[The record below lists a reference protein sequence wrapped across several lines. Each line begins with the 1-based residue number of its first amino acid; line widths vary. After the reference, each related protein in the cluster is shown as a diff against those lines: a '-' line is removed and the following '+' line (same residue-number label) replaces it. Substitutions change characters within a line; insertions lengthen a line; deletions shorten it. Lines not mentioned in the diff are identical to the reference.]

1 MAKKSRVKSQ
11 YREGL
16 RWLLYYLKDWKSLLI
31 LLITFSIFEALANAT
46 VPYLAGR
53 IIDSL
58 INGTADFLLILG
70 IWAAIKLVADI
81 FDWQISSRSNR
92 FEESLHT
99 DYVSRAFSTLLY
111 FPLSF
116 HKRHKLGE
124 VTNRIERAA
133 SNLAEISADLI
144 VDLAPQFLSIIF
156 ALAFTFYVKPL
167 LAAVLLGA
175 VILYAIFVFWR
186 SPRLAVLYPKL
197 HKAYN
202 DAFGD
207 AYDTL
212 LNISAVKQATA
223 EEREKKKM
231 NRNFKIRALGLQKQI
246 IDIRYGLNFGQR
258 ILISLTQ
265 LAIFLI
271 SWHFIRI
278 GEMTVGQ
285 LVMFNGYAAMLFG
298 PFVVLANRWNTVQNG
313 FASLVRAERI
323 LASPQEKYLPQMKNR
338 IITPFKGEVVF
349 KNVSFNYGLTKLTT
363 DNNKRELVLN
373 NVNFNVRPGEKV
385 ALVGQSGVGK
395 STLVDLISHYYL
407 PTKGRIFIDGYD
419 IKNIPLKT
427 LRSQIAIVPQ
437 ELLLFN
443 DTVSNNIAYG
453 NFGADS
459 KSIKETAKLAHADE
473 FIGKFPK
480 KYNQLV
486 GERGIR
492 LSVGQKQRIAI
503 ARAILRNP
511 KILILDEPTSALDA
525 QSEVFIQESLRK
537 LMENR
542 TTFIIAHRFSTVRKA
557 DKILVLEKGTIAE
570 SGTHDELMQ
579 KPGGIYRHLYELQ
592 TGLT

>member
-1 MAKKSRVKSQ
+1 MPKKSVGKSQ

-16 RWLLYYLKDWKSLLI
+16 KILFSYLKDWKRILI
-31 LLITFSIFEALANAT
+31 LLTIFSIFEALANAT

-58 INGTADFLLILG
+58 INKSADFLMILG
-70 IWAAIKLVADI
+70 IWVVIKLIADV
-81 FDWQISSRSNR
+81 FDWQINSRSNR

-99 DYVSRAFSTLLY
+99 DYISRAFSTLLY

-116 HKRHKLGE
+116 HKEHKLGE
-124 VTNRIERAA
+124 VTNRIGRAA
-133 SNLAEISADLI
+133 NNLSEIAADLI

-156 ALAFTFYVKPL
+156 SLAFTFYIKPQ
-167 LAAVLLGA
+167 LAGVLLGA
-175 VILYAIFVFWR
+175 VVLYAVFVFR
-186 SPRLAVLYPKL
+186 SSPRLARLYPKM
-197 HKAYN
+197 HEAYS

-207 AYDTL
+207 AHDAL
-212 LNISAVKQATA
+212 LNISAVKQAAA
-223 EEREKKKM
+223 EGREEKKM
-231 NRNFKIRALGLQKQI
+231 DRSFKIRALGLQKQI
-246 IDIRYGLNFGQR
+246 IQIRYGLNFGQR

-265 LAIFLI
+265 LTIFLI
-271 SWHFIRI
+271 SWHFIRA

-298 PFVVLANRWNTVQNG
+298 PFVILANRWNTVQNG
-313 FASLVRAERI
+313 FASLVRAERL
-323 LASPQEKYLPQMKNR
+323 LAFPQEKYLPQKKIN
-338 IITPFKGEVVF
+338 ITLPLRGEVVF
-349 KNVSFNYGLTKLTT
+349 QNVSFNYGSTKPTVGG
-363 DNNKRELVLN
+363 KAKELVLN
-373 NVNFNVRPGEKV
+373 NVSMNVKPGEKV

-407 PTKGRIFIDGYD
+407 PTRGKILIDGWD
-419 IKNIPLKT
+419 IRNIPLKT

-443 DTVSNNIAYG
+443 DTVKNNIAYG
-453 NFGADS
+453 NFGADL
-459 KSIKETAKLAHADE
+459 KSIREAAKLAHADE
-473 FIGKFPK
+473 FIGRFPK

-503 ARAILRNP
+503 ARAILRDP
-511 KILILDEPTSALDA
+511 RILILDEPTSALDA
-525 QSEVFIQESLRK
+525 RSEKLIQESLQK

-542 TTFIIAHRFSTVRKA
+542 TTFIIAHRFSTVREA

-570 SGTHDELMQ
+570 SGTHDELMK
-579 KPGGIYRHLYELQ
+579 KPDGIYRKLYELQ